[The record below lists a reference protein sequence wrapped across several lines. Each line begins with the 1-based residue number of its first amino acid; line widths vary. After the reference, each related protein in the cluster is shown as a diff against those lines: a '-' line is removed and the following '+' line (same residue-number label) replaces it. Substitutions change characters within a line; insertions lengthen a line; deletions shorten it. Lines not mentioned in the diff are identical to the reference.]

1 MCWPPS
7 RRPRPASVRSSALA
21 NSSTRLE
28 RCPNFDL
35 EMILKIVVMH
45 RINLFSITTNTI
57 KIYIWTVNSSVV
69 EPVHVDPEPPI
80 NFDSGS
86 TRKRLRL
93 RSTDIGNVFMS
104 ILYTYTVLAKVM
116 LLLMLRM
123 YKECVYRAQWSAW
136 RRTWGWPARY
146 QPPAATCS

>member
-28 RCPNFDL
+28 RCPNFYL

-93 RSTDIGNVFMS
+93 RSTDIGNVFMR

-123 YKECVYRAQWSAW
+123 YKECVYRAQWSA
-136 RRTWGWPARY
+136 
-146 QPPAATCS
+146 

>member
-93 RSTDIGNVFMS
+93 RSTDIGNVFMR

-123 YKECVYRAQWSAW
+123 YKECVYRAQWSA
-136 RRTWGWPARY
+136 
-146 QPPAATCS
+146 

>member
-1 MCWPPS
+1 
-7 RRPRPASVRSSALA
+7 
-21 NSSTRLE
+21 
-28 RCPNFDL
+28 
-35 EMILKIVVMH
+35 MH

-123 YKECVYRAQWSAW
+123 YKECVYRAQWSA
-136 RRTWGWPARY
+136 
-146 QPPAATCS
+146 